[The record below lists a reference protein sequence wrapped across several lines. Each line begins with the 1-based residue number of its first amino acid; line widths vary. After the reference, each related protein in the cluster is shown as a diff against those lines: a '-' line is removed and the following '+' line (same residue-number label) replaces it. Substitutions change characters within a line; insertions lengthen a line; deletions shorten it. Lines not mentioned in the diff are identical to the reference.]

1 MANELI
7 GQETLSPLYAPHS
20 QGYMATHIAPTSG
33 NTSWS
38 HTSYMNR
45 SFISFSFGGRW
56 IDDWGLVA
64 TIDGDRMQRAGSA
77 NFEDLVSTYDVADGQ
92 FYWGT
97 HYNANELSF
106 ILATDRITQKELDD
120 FRHWFSAGHMAE
132 LVLSEH
138 PNRGIIARIGEPINI
153 NVLPFEEKTS
163 INILGHEYETSTT
176 IYKGEINIRFVMDE
190 PFWYSKE
197 QYFDSTFV
205 DANNNSVATLES
217 KDAIKII
224 MEDGVP
230 VKEMF
235 STQIMIGDNKIYSNN
250 EIKENE
256 GLTLNEKQLQYLYY
270 PGNAPV
276 EPKISFTFTPIVNDD
291 GYISSP
297 KNSFTNAGID
307 DVSYDKIIFESIN
320 KYELLYS
327 LPGPYVGYNQAIRIF
342 NTVKADISYVEL
354 RRLLRDNITDKHARA
369 WALMTIDT
377 IGNKDTSMIMDNNK
391 LEQAK
396 ERMKFFL
403 YDENEANI
411 SSMTVEVDSKTGLAS
426 CNGGYRSFTKDD
438 ITPDENDEEID
449 RSLVYEDEQSLDDK
463 YTVGEDNDTVTS
475 EPLRTLS
482 HSGKMIPQDTHSFYF
497 FGKPDESRVEDA
509 GDMFRSAYL
518 KLKDK
523 NELNNNGEIQPW
535 DESHPNSSYKIWTD
549 AENGLKNFKVNY
561 KYMYY

>member
-7 GQETLSPLYAPHS
+7 GQETLSPVYAPHS

-106 ILATDRITQKELDD
+106 ILATDRITQEELDD

-163 INILGHEYETSTT
+163 INILGQEYETSTT

-190 PFWYSKE
+190 PFWYSKK
-197 QYFDSTFV
+197 QYFDSTFI
-205 DANNNSVATLES
+205 DANNNSVATLDS

-224 MEDGVP
+224 LEDGIP
-230 VKEMF
+230 IKEMF
-235 STQIMIGDNKIYSNN
+235 TAPTMIGDNKIYLDN
-250 EIKENE
+250 EIKDNT
-256 GLTLNEKQLQYLYY
+256 GLVLGKTEIQYLYY

-276 EPKISFTFTPIVNDD
+276 EPEISFMITPILNDS
-291 GYISSP
+291 GFISSP
-297 KNSFTNAGID
+297 KNSFTNTGEENP
-307 DVSYDKIIFESIN
+307 YDKIVFESSN
-320 KYELLYS
+320 HYELLYS
-327 LPGPYVGYNQAIRIF
+327 LPSPYVGYNQAIKIF
-342 NTVKADISYVEL
+342 NNVKEDISYVEL
-354 RRLLRDNITDKHARA
+354 RRLLRDNITNKDARA
-369 WALMTIDT
+369 WALLVVDTFNGSNYSMT
-377 IGNKDTSMIMDNNK
+377 MDRNK
-391 LEQAK
+391 LEQAIEK
-396 ERMKFFL
+396 MKFFL
-403 YDENEANI
+403 YDEDENI
-411 SSMTVEVDSKTGLAS
+411 NSMIINVDSKTGLATYF
-426 CNGGYRSFTKDD
+426 GGYKEFVYDDEDADEGELDINRS
-438 ITPDENDEEID
+438 IVYGENDTD
-449 RSLVYEDEQSLDDK
+449 LNNK
-463 YTVGEDNDTVTS
+463 YTVGKNDDTEEMEATRTMAYFKTII
-475 EPLRTLS
+475 PLNNHDFS
-482 HSGKMIPQDTHSFYF
+482 N
-497 FGKPDESRVEDA
+497 FGILGNNKAEDA

-523 NELNNNGEIQPW
+523 NKLDQNGQIIPW
-535 DESHPNSSYKIWTD
+535 DMDHPDSTYKIWTD
-549 AENGLKNFKVNY
+549 TENGLKNFKINY

>member
-7 GQETLSPLYAPHS
+7 GQETLSPVYAPHS

-64 TIDGDRMQRAGSA
+64 TIDEDRMQRAGSA
-77 NFEDLVSTYDVADGQ
+77 NFEDLVSTYEVADGQ

-120 FRHWFSAGHMAE
+120 FRHWFRAGHMAE
-132 LVLSEH
+132 LILSEH
-138 PNRGIIARIGEPINI
+138 PNRGIIARIGEPLNI
-153 NVLPFEEKTS
+153 NVLPFEEKTT
-163 INILGHEYETSTT
+163 INILGQEYETSTT

-197 QYFDSTFV
+197 QYLDSNFI
-205 DANNNSVATLES
+205 DANNNSVPTLEN

-224 MEDGVP
+224 LEDGIP
-230 VKEMF
+230 TKEMF
-235 STQIMIGDNKIYSNN
+235 NSTFIIGDNKIYSSD
-250 EIKENE
+250 EIRDNE
-256 GLTLNEKQLQYLYY
+256 GLELSDTQIQYLYY

-276 EPKISFTFTPIVNDD
+276 EPEISFTLTPILNDD
-291 GYISSP
+291 SYISSP
-297 KNSFTNAGID
+297 KNSFTNVGED
-307 DVSYDKIIFESIN
+307 EFPYDKMVFESVN
-320 KYELLYS
+320 NYELLYS
-327 LPGPYVGYNQAIRIF
+327 LPSPYVGYNQAIKIF
-342 NTVKADISYVEL
+342 NTVRTDISCVEL
-354 RRLLRDNITDKHARA
+354 RRLLRDNVTDKHARA
-369 WALMTIDT
+369 WAMLVADS
-377 IGNKDTSMIMDNNK
+377 IGANDPSMLVTENDLKTAI
-391 LEQAK
+391 

-403 YDENEANI
+403 YKENSTDINSINI
-411 SSMTVEVDSKTGLAS
+411 VLNSKTGLATCS
-426 CNGGYRSFTKDD
+426 GGYRYFTADD
-438 ITPDENDEEID
+438 ITEGDDEDVN
-449 RSLVYEDEQSLDDK
+449 RSLVYADNSNPEEK
-463 YTVGEDNDTVTS
+463 YTVGRDTDTPS
-475 EPLRTLS
+475 DTPLRTLS
-482 HSGKMIPQDTHSFYF
+482 HSNKIIPRNNRDFNF
-497 FGKPDESRVEDA
+497 FGNPNANKVEDA

-523 NELNNNGEIQPW
+523 NELNSNGEIQAW

-549 AENGLKNFKVNY
+549 TKNGLKNFKVNY